1 MSSLHLLPLSNHPLL
16 SLLQLVSRRKM
27 PSRNLNVRFPW
38 RNLNVRFPQRIAQ
51 RSPVSANQVP
61 LPTAN
66 ARRPKRH
73 HLYLGR
79 RKGRGRG
86 RGRQVPQRAA
96 KGRRSLEGAG
106 KALAAARNEV
116 SLPSWL
122 MALTEQPLLPRT
134 CLFHHYHS
142 LGCRLHMFSAFS
154 MFFAT
159 LAVRIR
165 TWSIFLVPS

>member
-16 SLLQLVSRRKM
+16 SLLRLVSRRKM
-27 PSRNLNVRFPW
+27 PSRNLNARFPW

-51 RSPVSANQVP
+51 RSPVSVNQVP
-61 LPTAN
+61 LPTVN
-66 ARRPKRH
+66 VRRPKRR

-79 RKGRGRG
+79 RKGRG

-96 KGRRSLEGAG
+96 KGRRPLEEAG

-134 CLFHHYHS
+134 RLFHHYHS

-159 LAVRIR
+159 LAVRIW